1 MIYRTPEGVAMVLDV
16 NVRTQSNAHI
26 LNNWFSSV
34 KQSEDTQTGQILGFL
49 GEHYTPKKG
58 VLAGVYNHMT
68 KERSAFFGLLNA
80 LNDVLF
86 KDKITEGVLILIGA
100 LLMMMFQVFISGVL
114 QVGYCRFLLE
124 NRIYGQVRLGRL
136 TFPWRV
142 NRWKN
147 TMLIMLKKYIFL
159 FLWDYT
165 IIGGFIKRYSY
176 KMIPYIVAE
185 NPEYSASGGVSS
197 FETDDERKQDESFC
211 F

>member
-1 MIYRTPEGVAMVLDV
+1 MND
-16 NVRTQSNAHI
+16 
-26 LNNWFSSV
+26 WFSSV

-124 NRIYGQVRLGRL
+124 NRIYGQVRLWEAHFSVACKSLEKHDVDHAEKIHLSVFMGLYDYRRL
-136 TFPWRV
+136 
-142 NRWKN
+142 
-147 TMLIMLKKYIFL
+147 Y
-159 FLWDYT
+159 
-165 IIGGFIKRYSY
+165 
-176 KMIPYIVAE
+176 
-185 NPEYSASGGVSS
+185 
-197 FETDDERKQDESFC
+197 
-211 F
+211 

>member
-1 MIYRTPEGVAMVLDV
+1 MWNRKQLKKRGREALKKNWWRLIGISLMLAFLAGGMRVIYRTPEGVAMVLDV

-26 LNNWFSSV
+26 LNDWFSSV

-124 NRIYGQVRLGRL
+124 NRIYGQVR
-136 TFPWRV
+136 
-142 NRWKN
+142 
-147 TMLIMLKKYIFL
+147 
-159 FLWDYT
+159 
-165 IIGGFIKRYSY
+165 
-176 KMIPYIVAE
+176 
-185 NPEYSASGGVSS
+185 
-197 FETDDERKQDESFC
+197 
-211 F
+211 

>member
-26 LNNWFSSV
+26 LNDWFSSV

-86 KDKITEGVLILIGA
+86 KDKITE
-100 LLMMMFQVFISGVL
+100 VF
-114 QVGYCRFLLE
+114 
-124 NRIYGQVRLGRL
+124 
-136 TFPWRV
+136 
-142 NRWKN
+142 
-147 TMLIMLKKYIFL
+147 
-159 FLWDYT
+159 
-165 IIGGFIKRYSY
+165 
-176 KMIPYIVAE
+176 
-185 NPEYSASGGVSS
+185 S
-197 FETDDERKQDESFC
+197 F
-211 F
+211 